1 MFEKPTDPKQ
11 TSRQLTNEAKTSVI
25 YDDGPW
31 HFPDIDPAI
40 HVEQR
45 PMNYVSSEVDEE
57 ECSIDDIWNVEED
70 FETWNGGDVESE
82 DTNKDTDRGSLPL
95 FEGA

>member
-1 MFEKPTDPKQ
+1 
-11 TSRQLTNEAKTSVI
+11 
-25 YDDGPW
+25 
-31 HFPDIDPAI
+31 
-40 HVEQR
+40 
-45 PMNYVSSEVDEE
+45 MNYVSSEVDEE